1 MLTESEQKWL
11 KTRKRKDDLYLFC
24 KHCTVSPNTD
34 DCYWNHVVEACPMY
48 PNNED
53 AAKFSEQV
61 AVKLAIT
68 GDDWDFED
76 MPCRGDERQYMR
88 INCKLRK
95 NHWECADCYLKAA
108 RLAVEEEMND

>member
-1 MLTESEQKWL
+1 MLTKSEREWAIKKSKWI
-11 KTRKRKDDLYLFC
+11 KRDICYL
-24 KHCTVSPNTD
+24 P
-34 DCYWNHVVEACPMY
+34 EY
-48 PNNED
+48 PPKEELID
-53 AAKFSEQV
+53 AAEFSERV
-61 AVKLAIT
+61 AAKLAIT

-108 RLAVEEEMND
+108 RLKVEEELDADGKREVLA